1 MLHKEIPFL
10 RIGLPLCSGIIT
22 GLYYKPETPFLIMA
36 CILICTL
43 FSASLFLN
51 KYLRNTVF
59 GFSMTISLY
68 LSGLALYTNEKN
80 SLTTLKSEPTFF
92 ACTLSDYPAEKE
104 NSYMLTVKLNRK
116 ISSNSVETVNGSM
129 ILYNK
134 KDSSVISMLP
144 GDLLI
149 IKCTPQ
155 EIVNRGNPCEFDYR
169 FYMENEGIRY
179 YAFTS
184 KVNIIKHTVPD
195 RRNLNHK
202 ALIIREKI
210 IAIYK
215 ENGVTGE
222 KLALVAAM
230 TLGQRNMLDQEQ
242 KLNFIKAGVMHIMAV
257 SGLHSVILSM
267 FVFSLLFFMKG
278 RFNILRIIITI
289 LILWA
294 FAFVTGLTPSV
305 LRATLM
311 FSFFQVGS
319 MMKRKVN
326 GVNSVLAS
334 AFVLI
339 LIRPSVIFDAGFL
352 LSYSAVIYIIC
363 FYQDFYLKLH
373 FKNWLSDKIW
383 QSAVV
388 TIVAQLGTLPLTLM
402 LFNRFPVY
410 FILTNIIIVPL
421 SSLLII
427 VGCIVPMLSP
437 VHFLSHF
444 FALILNNLTGLTEQL
459 TARAS
464 SLPLSNLENIGMTTV
479 ECLLLTGTIFLF
491 TYFVLKKQ
499 TFSIIYPTVL
509 LMLFSAACTVVDITS
524 RTTNEIIVYNTPRS
538 SSAGIKTGRILNL
551 YSDTIVPTAEVLR
564 HCATLGLKLKVNLLT
579 KNVNV
584 IRAGQKTIML
594 SNTLSD
600 KALNIFNPDIIILT
614 GAHPEIGSSISLTQR
629 NRQMI
634 ITSKAASGFHLSRQ
648 DGLSALDTIHLVR
661 KSGAFIAR
669 FK

>member
-1 MLHKEIPFL
+1 
-10 RIGLPLCSGIIT
+10 
-22 GLYYKPETPFLIMA
+22 MA
-36 CILICTL
+36 CILICAL

-68 LSGLALYTNEKN
+68 LSGLVLYTNEKN

>member
-1 MLHKEIPFL
+1 
-10 RIGLPLCSGIIT
+10 
-22 GLYYKPETPFLIMA
+22 MA
-36 CILICTL
+36 CILICAL

>member
-1 MLHKEIPFL
+1 
-10 RIGLPLCSGIIT
+10 
-22 GLYYKPETPFLIMA
+22 MA
-36 CILICTL
+36 CILICAL

-149 IKCTPQ
+149 IKCTPL

-195 RRNLNHK
+195 RRNLKHK

-579 KNVNV
+579 KNMNV

-669 FK
+669 FN